1 MGERRRALGRMGERR
16 RALGRM
22 GERERTVPFEE
33 CGIAGKARGRSSV
46 AFALAVAFGARELPE
61 AFLNETPS

>member
-1 MGERRRALGRMGERR
+1 
-16 RALGRM
+16 M

-33 CGIAGKARGRSSV
+33 RGIAGKARGRSSV